1 MDHNVLTT
9 RRGFSLAELSL
20 VLMLAGVFIAA
31 AFYSAAKIRQVSKA
45 QRVIMELESIALA
58 STRYYSEHGAWPV
71 SLADLRPSYLVQGS
85 SDSNPFG
92 NAYTISSNTSSV
104 SISTVL
110 PKGLITSKSYG
121 SEVVVVN
128 QGNNDLVSVTK
139 TPESRTWKL
148 KYEKKYIY
156 HQ

>member
-1 MDHNVLTT
+1 MDNNVLK

-31 AFYSAAKIRQVSKA
+31 AFYSAAKIRQVASGIRA
-45 QRVIMELESIALA
+45 LEELDSIALA
-58 STRYYSEHGAWPV
+58 SARYYSERGAWPV
-71 SLADLRPSYLVQGS
+71 NLSDLRPSYLVQQS
-85 SDSNPFG
+85 SDVNPFG
-92 NAYTISSNTSSV
+92 NAYTITSNVSSV
-104 SISTVL
+104 SVSTLL
-110 PKGLITSKSYG
+110 PKNLVTPKSFG

-128 QGNNDLVSVTK
+128 QGNNDLVSITK

-156 HQ
+156 KQ

>member
-1 MDHNVLTT
+1 MDNNVLK

-31 AFYSAAKIRQVSKA
+31 AFYSAAKIRQVASGIRA
-45 QRVIMELESIALA
+45 LEELDSIALA
-58 STRYYSEHGAWPV
+58 SARYYSERGAWPV
-71 SLADLRPSYLVQGS
+71 NLSDLRPSYLVQQS
-85 SDSNPFG
+85 SDVNPFG
-92 NAYTISSNTSSV
+92 NAYTITSNVSSV
-104 SISTVL
+104 SVSTLL
-110 PKGLITSKSYG
+110 PKNLVTPKSFG
-121 SEVVVVN
+121 SEVVVLN

-156 HQ
+156 KQ

>member
-1 MDHNVLTT
+1 MDNNVLK

-31 AFYSAAKIRQVSKA
+31 AFYSAAKIRQVASGIRA
-45 QRVIMELESIALA
+45 LEELDSIALA
-58 STRYYSEHGAWPV
+58 SARYYSERGAWPV
-71 SLADLRPSYLVQGS
+71 NLSDLRPSYLVQQS
-85 SDSNPFG
+85 SDVNPFG
-92 NAYTISSNTSSV
+92 NAYTITSNVSSV
-104 SISTVL
+104 SVSTLL

-121 SEVVVVN
+121 SEVVVLN

-139 TPESRTWKL
+139 TPESTTWKL

-156 HQ
+156 KQ

>member
-1 MDHNVLTT
+1 MDNNVLKS
-9 RRGFSLAELSL
+9 RGFSLVELSL

-31 AFYSAAKIRQVSKA
+31 AFYSAAKIRQVASA
-45 QRVIMELESIALA
+45 QRVIEEMDSVALA

-71 SLADLRPSYLVQGS
+71 SLADLRPSYLVQQS
-85 SDSNPFG
+85 SDVNPFG
-92 NAYTISSNTSSV
+92 NAYTISSNVSSV
-104 SISTVL
+104 SVSTLL

-121 SEVVVVN
+121 SEVVVLN

-139 TPESRTWKL
+139 TPESRIWKL

-156 HQ
+156 KQ

>member
-1 MDHNVLTT
+1 MDDNVLK

-31 AFYSAAKIRQVSKA
+31 AFYSAAKIRQIASA
-45 QRVIMELESIALA
+45 QRVVEELDSIAIA
-58 STRYYSEHGAWPV
+58 SARYYSEHGAWPAT
-71 SLADLRPSYLVQGS
+71 LADLRPSYLVQQS
-85 SDSNPFG
+85 SDVNPFG
-92 NAYTISSNTSSV
+92 NAYTISSNASSV
-104 SISTVL
+104 SVSTLL
-110 PKGLITSKSYG
+110 PKGLVTSKSFG

-139 TPESRTWKL
+139 TPELKTWKL

-156 HQ
+156 KQ

>member
-1 MDHNVLTT
+1 MDNNVLK

-31 AFYSAAKIRQVSKA
+31 AFYSAAKIRQVASGIRA
-45 QRVIMELESIALA
+45 LEELDSIALA
-58 STRYYSEHGAWPV
+58 SARYYSERGAWPV
-71 SLADLRPSYLVQGS
+71 NLSDLRPSYLVQQS
-85 SDSNPFG
+85 SDVNPFG
-92 NAYTISSNTSSV
+92 NAYTITSNVSSV
-104 SISTVL
+104 SVSTLL

-121 SEVVVVN
+121 SEVVVLN

-156 HQ
+156 KQ

>member
-1 MDHNVLTT
+1 MDNNVLK

-31 AFYSAAKIRQVSKA
+31 AFYSAAKIRQVASGIRA
-45 QRVIMELESIALA
+45 LEELDSIALA
-58 STRYYSEHGAWPV
+58 SARYYSERGAWPV
-71 SLADLRPSYLVQGS
+71 NLSDLRPSYLVQQS
-85 SDSNPFG
+85 SDVNPFG
-92 NAYTISSNTSSV
+92 NAYTIISNVSSV
-104 SISTVL
+104 SVSTLL

-121 SEVVVVN
+121 SEVVVLN

-156 HQ
+156 KQ

>member
-1 MDHNVLTT
+1 MDNNVLK

-31 AFYSAAKIRQVSKA
+31 AFYSAAKIRQVASGIRA
-45 QRVIMELESIALA
+45 LEELDSIALA
-58 STRYYSEHGAWPV
+58 SARYYSERGAWPV
-71 SLADLRPSYLVQGS
+71 NLSDLRPSYLVQQS
-85 SDSNPFG
+85 SDVNPFG
-92 NAYTISSNTSSV
+92 NAYTIISNVSSV
-104 SISTVL
+104 SVSTLL

-121 SEVVVVN
+121 SEVVVLN

-139 TPESRTWKL
+139 TPESTTWKL

-156 HQ
+156 KQ

>member
-1 MDHNVLTT
+1 MDNNVLK

-31 AFYSAAKIRQVSKA
+31 AFYSAAKIRQIASA
-45 QRVIMELESIALA
+45 QRVIEELDSVALA
-58 STRYYSEHGAWPV
+58 STRYYSERGAWPV
-71 SLADLRPSYLVQGS
+71 SLADLRPSYLVQQS
-85 SDSNPFG
+85 SDVNPFG
-92 NAYTISSNTSSV
+92 NAYTITSNASSV
-104 SISTVL
+104 SVSTFL

-128 QGNNDLVSVTK
+128 QGNNDLVSITK

-156 HQ
+156 KQ

>member
-1 MDHNVLTT
+1 MDNNVLTK

-20 VLMLAGVFIAA
+20 VLMLVGVFIAA
-31 AFYSAAKIRQVSKA
+31 AFYSAAKIRQVASA
-45 QRVIMELESIALA
+45 QRVIVELESIALA
-58 STRYYSEHGAWPV
+58 STRYYSERGAWPAA
-71 SLADLRPSYLVQGS
+71 LADLRPSYLVQQS
-85 SDSNPFG
+85 SDVNPFG
-92 NAYTISSNTSSV
+92 NAYTISSNVASV
-104 SISTVL
+104 SVSTLL

-128 QGNNDLVSVTK
+128 QGNNDLVSVSK
-139 TPESRTWKL
+139 APESRTWKL

>member
-1 MDHNVLTT
+1 MDNNVLK

-31 AFYSAAKIRQVSKA
+31 AFYSAAKIRQVASGIRA
-45 QRVIMELESIALA
+45 LEELDSIALA
-58 STRYYSEHGAWPV
+58 SARYYSERGAWPV
-71 SLADLRPSYLVQGS
+71 NLSDLRPSYLVQQS
-85 SDSNPFG
+85 SDVNPFG
-92 NAYTISSNTSSV
+92 NAYTITSNASSV
-104 SISTVL
+104 SVSTLL
-110 PKGLITSKSYG
+110 PKALVTSKSFG

-139 TPESRTWKL
+139 TPESTTWKL

-156 HQ
+156 KQ